1 MVSED
6 STILAGAPDPVP
18 RLAQWLADAEREEP
32 NNPTAMSVASV
43 GADGRPSLRV
53 LLLRGFDERGLVF
66 YTNLSSRKGREFR
79 HNPWVALC
87 FHWKSLA
94 RQLRVE
100 GQVVPVS
107 ASEADAYFAGRPR
120 DSQIGAWASRQSE
133 TLNSR
138 ADLTLRVE
146 KYAARY
152 ALGEVP
158 RPPFWSGLRVVPQR
172 IEFWVDQASR
182 LHERD
187 CYERT
192 EGGWQTSLLSP

>member
-1 MVSED
+1 
-6 STILAGAPDPVP
+6 
-18 RLAQWLADAEREEP
+18 
-32 NNPTAMSVASV
+32 MSVASV

-66 YTNLSSRKGREFR
+66 YTNLSSRKGREFQN
-79 HNPWVALC
+79 NPWVALC

-107 ASEADAYFAGRPR
+107 AAEADAYFAGRPR

-158 RPPFWSGLRVVPQR
+158 RPPFWSGLRVIPQR
-172 IEFWVDQASR
+172 IEFWVEQASR

-192 EGGWQTSLLSP
+192 QSGWQTSLLSP